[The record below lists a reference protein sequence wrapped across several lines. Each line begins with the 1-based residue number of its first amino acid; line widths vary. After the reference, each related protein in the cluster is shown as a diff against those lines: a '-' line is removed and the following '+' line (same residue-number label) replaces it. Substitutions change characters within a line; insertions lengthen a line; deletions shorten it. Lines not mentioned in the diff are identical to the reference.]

1 MLRDRPLRESSRE
14 GSASFVDPLAIV
26 LPTASAISHRRPIDA
41 RGVRVTGGFWKRRV
55 DTNHSRTIPH
65 GFDQLE
71 AAGNFHDLRL
81 AAGAKGEYRSLGIMF
96 STPFPFL
103 DSDVY
108 KWLEGVGWELG
119 REGDPNLREMGD
131 QAIALVQ
138 AAQRP
143 DGYINSFVQVLGGN
157 REYRDLPWG
166 HELYTMGHLFQAAV
180 AWHRAIGDDRL
191 LDASRRAADHID
203 RALGLA
209 SGREAVDGHP
219 EVEMALVEL
228 YRVTGEQ
235 RYLDL
240 ARRFVDL
247 RGHGMLGEGRF
258 GASYWQDHVPVRE
271 APSVAGHSVRQ
282 LYLDC
287 GAVDVAVETG
297 DRELLDAVIR
307 RWRDM
312 VATRSYIT
320 GGLGSRDRDE
330 AFGDPYELPP
340 DRAYN
345 ETCAAIASVMLS
357 WRLLLATGEWAYA
370 DQIERTLYNAVLAG
384 VSFDGTSFFYRN
396 PLQRRTFTAPLG
408 EHDGERRRWY
418 LCACCPPNL
427 MRTIATFPHLVAT
440 ASEGAIQLQQYAAVQ
455 ISTSV
460 AGGPVKLAVETDYPW
475 TGDVIVRVLE
485 SGDSPWSLRLRQPAW
500 ARRVSAALGVE
511 GTEQGA
517 TIEALAEPRS
527 WRPGDVVRLSMEM
540 PIRVVEPDRRIDA
553 VRDSVAIERGPFVY
567 AIESADLPEP
577 WHIED
582 VSIEEPVTA
591 EVVVRDDVEPGLV
604 GVRLRGVATSAPAT
618 SWPYRPDAGGAVGTA
633 AAPASTDVTVEAIP
647 YFAWANREPGAMRVW
662 IPRAR

>member
-1 MLRDRPLRESSRE
+1 M
-14 GSASFVDPLAIV
+14 DPLAIV
-26 LPTASAISHRRPIDA
+26 LPTASAISKRRPIDA
-41 RGVRVTGGFWKRRV
+41 RAVSVTGGFWKRRV

-65 GFDQLE
+65 GYEQLE

-81 AAGAKGEYRSLGIMF
+81 AAGEKGEYRSLGIMF

-119 REGDPNLREMGD
+119 REDDPKLREMGD

-157 REYRDLPWG
+157 MRVPRPA
-166 HELYTMGHLFQAAV
+166 MGPRAV
-180 AWHRAIGDDRL
+180 HDGPHVPGRGRLASRVGDDRL
-191 LDASRRAADHID
+191 LEVSRRAADHID
-203 RALGLA
+203 RAMGPK
-209 SGREAVDGHP
+209 SGRELVDGHP

-228 YRVTGEQ
+228 FRVTGEQ

-240 ARRFVDL
+240 ARRFIDL

-258 GASYWQDHVPVRE
+258 GSSYWQDHLPVRE

-297 DRELLDAVIR
+297 DRELLGAVVR

-312 VATRSYIT
+312 VATRSSIT

-345 ETCAAIASVMLS
+345 ETCAAIASAMLS
-357 WRLLLATGEWAYA
+357 WRLLLATGETAYA
-370 DQIERTLYNAVLAG
+370 DQLERTLYNAVLSG
-384 VSFDGTSFFYRN
+384 VSLDGTSFFYRN

-440 ASEGAIQLQQYAAVQ
+440 ATDGGIQLQQYAAAE
-455 ISTSV
+455 IGSSV
-460 AGGPVKLAVETDYPW
+460 AGSALRLAVETDYPW
-475 TGDVIVRVLE
+475 NGDVTVRVLE
-485 SGDSPWSLRLRQPAW
+485 AGAAPWSLELRQPAW
-500 ARRVSAALGVE
+500 AANVTANVSSG
-511 GTEQGA
+511 GSEQTSTPA
-517 TIEALAEPRS
+517 ALAEPRV
-527 WRPGDVVRLSMEM
+527 WRAGDVVRLSMEM
-540 PIRVVEPDRRIDA
+540 PIRVVEPDPRIDA
-553 VRDSVAIERGPFVY
+553 VRDSVAIERGPLVY
-567 AIESADLPEP
+567 AIEAADLAEP

-582 VSIEEPVTA
+582 VSVGDEVTPDVEA
-591 EVVVRDDVEPGLV
+591 RDEIEPGLV
-604 GVRLRGVATSAPAT
+604 GLRVNGVASPPGAAEWPYSPEANGDSDGGQAPA
-618 SWPYRPDAGGAVGTA
+618 PTA
-633 AAPASTDVTVEAIP
+633 VTVEAIP
-647 YFAWANREPGAMRVW
+647 YFAWANRQPGAMRVW